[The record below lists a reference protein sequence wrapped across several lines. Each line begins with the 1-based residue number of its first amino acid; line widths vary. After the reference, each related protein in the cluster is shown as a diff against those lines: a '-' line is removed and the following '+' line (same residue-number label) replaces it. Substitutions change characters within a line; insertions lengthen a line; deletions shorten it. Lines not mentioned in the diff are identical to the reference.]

1 MCLWLVFLLH
11 PKIFDPIKTI
21 HRGALEPR
29 DKFTIPNGMT
39 LRPAS
44 DKMLEIL
51 KLWRGE
57 PRIYVLKGGMTLPK
71 GLCVYHE
78 HTDHHSLQT
87 TVPIEP
93 EEFYKKLTMLLQD
106 QHSVGKQQMIAMLED
121 PDDQDN

>member
-1 MCLWLVFLLH
+1 MALGRTSFDLKLHNGLVT
-11 PKIFDPIKTI
+11 PV
-21 HRGALEPR
+21 EPR
-29 DKFTIPNGMT
+29 DKFTIPNGMS

-57 PRIYVLKGGMTLPK
+57 PRIYVLRGGMTLPE

-93 EEFYKKLTMLLQD
+93 EEFYKKLTKLLQD
-106 QHSVGKQQMIAMLED
+106 QHSVSKQQMIAMLED